1 VSRFRFL
8 WYALEAVPSWLFCI
22 VAQASSQLQ
31 QFVHWLESA
40 SLHVADS
47 RGFRQLSRFSKQD
60 WLSPQQLWG
69 TVILVAL
76 LIWNWQ
82 LVMALAVGAVVLV
95 SIYLAQQGQWKIP
108 KIDWRWM
115 WTGANRSLTLA
126 IASGS
131 IAAFSAYITTGIW
144 FEAEQ
149 SWLALGII
157 LQGFGTLAILL
168 LLTWQTLNQQFK
180 PAGFRDDQRLD
191 DLLGHLSDAD
201 PLKRLIAV
209 RQITQKLQ
217 AETLAE
223 DSPTLT
229 SMPPAYMAD
238 CFRLMLNRET
248 EPSVCSALLDGLQS
262 LGQGR
267 QGRQGRQLN
276 AATRQAVSMTAMRQT
291 IEE

>member
-1 VSRFRFL
+1 
-8 WYALEAVPSWLFCI
+8 

-31 QFVHWLESA
+31 QFVHWL
-40 SLHVADS
+40 HVADS
-47 RGFRQLSRFSKQD
+47 RGFRRLTRFSKQD

-69 TVILVAL
+69 AVILVAL

-95 SIYLAQQGQWKIP
+95 SIYLVQQGQWKIP

-115 WTGANRSLTLA
+115 WTGANRSMTLA
-126 IASGS
+126 IASGG

-149 SWLALGII
+149 SWLALGVI
-157 LQGFGTLAILL
+157 LQGFGTLAVLL

-180 PAGFRDDQRLD
+180 PAGLRDDQRLD
-191 DLLGHLSDAD
+191 ELLGRLSDAD

-217 AETLAE
+217 AEAAIEASTF
-223 DSPTLT
+223 SLT
-229 SMPPAYMAD
+229 SMPPAYVAD

-267 QGRQGRQLN
+267 QLN
-276 AATRQAVSMTAMRQT
+276 AAARQAISVTAMRQK

>member
-1 VSRFRFL
+1 MSRFRFL
-8 WYALEAVPSWLFCI
+8 WYALKAVPSWLFGI

-31 QFVHWLESA
+31 QFAHWFQSA

-47 RGFRQLSRFSKQD
+47 REFRRLGRFLKQD
-60 WLSPQQLWG
+60 WFSPEQLWG
-69 TVILVAL
+69 AAIVVAL

-82 LVMALAVGAVVLV
+82 LVLALALGVVVLASV
-95 SIYLAQQGQWKIP
+95 YLAQQGQWKIP
-108 KIDWRWM
+108 KIDWRWL
-115 WTGANRSLTLA
+115 WTGANRPLTLA

-144 FEAEQ
+144 LEAEQ

-157 LQGFGTLAILL
+157 LQGFGILTVLL
-168 LLTWQTLNQQFK
+168 LLTWQTLNRQLE
-180 PAGFRDDQRLD
+180 PAGFREDQRLD
-191 DLLGHLSDAD
+191 RLLDRLSDAD

-209 RQITQKLQ
+209 RQITQQLQ
-217 AETLAE
+217 VEALVET
-223 DSPTLT
+223 SPALN
-229 SMPPAYMAD
+229 SMSFADMAD

-267 QGRQGRQLN
+267 QLN
-276 AATRQAVSMTAMRQT
+276 AATRQAVSVAAMRQK